1 MPLPKIP
8 KTASSIGKISS
19 QKVSMGQ
26 VLKSAAKSY
35 LKSKKDAA
43 IESLKEKVSSSL
55 PVRAYK
61 KTASIITSPVRAYKA
76 IGKSYRRA
84 KLAAQEELEAKKN
97 KSKPEPKLLS
107 KGQKEKFLRD
117 FFIETGSFGT
127 DYSTGETVQTPDDY
141 DYYQIGDKYYA
152 VNKNDEAGKAELLGI
167 DSNVAQSPTKKSAAK
182 SKNPKLAAGA
192 TTAGIEKIDPDNIP
206 VKSSARGGKREN
218 AGRPKGSK
226 NKEKAIKEF
235 ASVIGIDSKILK
247 NIENNT
253 QTTNALLG
261 RMSKAS
267 TNNDDLLGVNKK
279 LLDETDKISKT
290 LEQTRQNDLEDQN
303 LSLEDHEIQ
312 KQILEATKLAGSDKP
327 IAEQAKEASDNSG
340 IMSLLTFLGPLM
352 PYIAGIAAGI
362 AAIWKLV
369 EAWQGNVNDAEK
381 QYREVGNE
389 GFNVGNTDILGDGE
403 GGRPTDKNLKDS
415 FRGNINDFTGSDR
428 KRLLLMNDPEIN
440 KTLDDSEKQEQAKL
454 IEQQQ
459 KNPDKWLAP
468 DGTLNVSDKNVQAT
482 ANDRKNKVDSASA
495 DMHKDSVELKNNE
508 TAKQPIIVD
517 AKSNNVNNAGGSKD
531 VYDQKLFSTR
541 NPNDSYTKKMMN
553 DSNYPTNR

>member
-1 MPLPKIP
+1 MLLPKIP
-8 KTASSIGKISS
+8 KTGSSIGKIAN
-19 QKVSMGQ
+19 QKISMGQ
-26 VLKSAAKSY
+26 VLKFSAKNY
-35 LKSKKDAA
+35 LESKKESA
-43 IESLKEKVSSSL
+43 IESLKEKVSNSL
-55 PVRAYK
+55 PVRAYQ
-61 KTASIITSPVRAYKA
+61 KTASIISSPVRAYKS
-76 IGKSYRRA
+76 IKKSYRQA
-84 KLAAQEELEAKKN
+84 KLRAQEELDAKN
-97 KSKPEPKLLS
+97 NQTTPEPKLLS

-127 DYSTGETVQTPDDY
+127 DFSTGETVQTPDDY
-141 DYYQIGDKYYA
+141 DYYQIGDEYYA
-152 VNKNDEAGKAELLGI
+152 VNKNDEAGKAKLLGTDNI
-167 DSNVAQSPTKKSAAK
+167 HRADKKSTKTKK
-182 SKNPKLAAGA
+182 PKLASS
-192 TTAGIEKIDPDNIP
+192 TSAGIEKINPDNIQS
-206 VKSSARGGKREN
+206 KSSAHGGKREN

-226 NKEKAIKEF
+226 NKEKAISEF

-247 NIENNT
+247 NIESNT
-253 QTTNALLG
+253 QKTNVLLE
-261 RMSKAS
+261 RLSKTS
-267 TNNDDLLGVNKK
+267 SNNDDILGINKK

-290 LEQTRQNDLEDQN
+290 VEQTRQNDLEDQN

-340 IMSLLTFLGPLM
+340 IMQLITFLGPLL

-362 AAIWKLV
+362 VAIWKLI
-369 EAWQGNVNDAEK
+369 EAWQGNVKDAEK

-389 GFNVGNTDILGDGE
+389 GFNVGNTNILGDGE
-403 GGRPTDKNLKDS
+403 GGRPTDKNLKDT
-415 FRGNINDFTGSDR
+415 FTGKINDYTGSDR

-459 KNPDKWLAP
+459 KNPDKWLAS
-468 DGTLNVSDKNVQAT
+468 DGTLNVSDKNVQST
-482 ANDRKNKVDSASA
+482 ANERKNKVDSASA
-495 DMHKDSVELKNNE
+495 EMHKDSVEIKNSE

-517 AKSNNVNNAGGSKD
+517 AKSNVNNAGGKKD

>member
-55 PVRAYK
+55 PVAYK

-127 DYSTGETVQTPDDY
+127 DYTTGETVQTPDDY

-152 VNKNDEAGKAELLGI
+152 VNKNDAAGKAEILGTN
-167 DSNVAQSPTKKSAAK
+167 DPNVARSSVRKSATK
-182 SKNPKLAAGA
+182 SKNPKLATGT
-192 TTAGIEKIDPDNIP
+192 TTAGIEKINPDNIP
-206 VKSSARGGKREN
+206 VKSTTRGGKREN

-226 NKEKAIKEF
+226 NKENAIKEF

-253 QTTNALLG
+253 QTTNVLLG
-261 RMSKAS
+261 RMSKTSA
-267 TNNDDLLGVNKK
+267 NNDDLLGVNKK

-369 EAWQGNVNDAEK
+369 EAWQGNVKDAEK

-403 GGRPTDKNLKDS
+403 GGRPTDKNLKDT
-415 FRGNINDFTGSDR
+415 FTGKINDYTGSDR

-517 AKSNNVNNAGGSKD
+517 AKSNNVNNAGGNKD